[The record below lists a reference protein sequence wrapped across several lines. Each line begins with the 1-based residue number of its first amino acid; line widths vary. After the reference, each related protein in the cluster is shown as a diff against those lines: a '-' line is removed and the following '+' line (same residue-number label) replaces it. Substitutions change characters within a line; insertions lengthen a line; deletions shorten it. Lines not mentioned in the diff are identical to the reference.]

1 MKYVFVYDAAGD
13 VPPEFLEKYDI
24 HRIPIEVD
32 FGEEAYPDGMSNRD
46 FYAKLQTYAELPKTA
61 MPNAYKFEQFYKDY
75 ANKPDVFVMTLLI
88 SYELSPTRLQAQMAA
103 EALNMKN
110 VFYEECQTTTV
121 AQGALICELC
131 RYIDA
136 HPDVQPKE
144 LIDEFYRLRKKV
156 QIVAIINDLKYL
168 KHSGRLSSTGA
179 VIGSMLNIKPI
190 ASVVDGKVVVIAKA
204 IGTPKAEKFLTD
216 RLANVDNNHLL
227 YPIHS
232 DNEPAAQK
240 LAQKAREILG
250 DKQEMLIAEVG
261 YVVGSHVGAKC
272 YGYTYFEK
280 D

>member
-13 VPPEFLEKYDI
+13 VPPQFLEKYDI

-32 FGEEAYPDGMSNRD
+32 FGEEAYPEGMSNRE
-46 FYAKLQTYAELPKTA
+46 FYAKLQTCEELPKTA

-88 SYELSPTRLQAQMAA
+88 SYELSPTKLQAQMAA

-136 HPDVQPKE
+136 HPNAQPQE
-144 LIDEFYRLRKKV
+144 VIDEFYKLRNKV
-156 QIVAIINDLKYL
+156 KLFAIVNDLKYL

-179 VIGSMLNIKPI
+179 IIGSMLNIKPLV
-190 ASVVDGKVVVIAKA
+190 SVVDGKVVVVGKA
-204 IGTPKAEKFLTD
+204 VGTPKAEKFLTD
-216 RLANVDNNHLL
+216 KLADVDSNHLL
-227 YPIHS
+227 YTAHS
-232 DNEPAAQK
+232 DNELAANR
-240 LAQKAREILG
+240 LAEKAREILG
-250 DKQEMLIAEVG
+250 DKQEMVVSEIG
-261 YVVGSHVGAKC
+261 YVVGTHVGAKC
-272 YGYTYFEK
+272 YGYVYFEK